1 MDLKLSPNAK
11 KVLERR
17 YLRKDEDGM
26 LIETPEQM
34 FVRVASAIAA
44 ADKQYGASEQEVKQL
59 EDAFFKMMANLE
71 FLPNSPCL
79 MNAGKEL
86 GQLSACFTLPIED
99 SMESIFET
107 LKTTSLIH
115 KSGGGTGFNFS
126 RLRPKNAVVKTTG
139 GVASGP
145 ISFMRVYDAAT

>member
-1 MDLKLSPNAK
+1 MDLKLSPNAI

-17 YLRKDEDGM
+17 YLRKDQEGK
-26 LIETPEQM
+26 LIENPQELFM
-34 FVRVASAIAA
+34 RVASAIAI
-44 ADKQYGASEQEVKQL
+44 ADKQYGKTDQEIQELQDSFYKI
-59 EDAFFKMMANLE
+59 MANLE
-71 FLPNSPCL
+71 FLTNSPCL

-86 GQLSACFTLPIED
+86 GQLSACFTLPIDD

-126 RLRPKNAVVKTTG
+126 TE
-139 GVASGP
+139 
-145 ISFMRVYDAAT
+145 